1 MRTSNR
7 ESNSNSNA
15 EKRIRYLFVR
25 FHIKDRFDKTERKK
39 SKSGWNSNGADSK
52 GGKPADS
59 FTFIQRLIKE
69 VYRGNTFPFFG

>member
-1 MRTSNR
+1 M
-7 ESNSNSNA
+7 
-15 EKRIRYLFVR
+15 R

-39 SKSGWNSNGADSK
+39 SKSGSNSNGADSK
-52 GGKPADS
+52 GGKPEDS